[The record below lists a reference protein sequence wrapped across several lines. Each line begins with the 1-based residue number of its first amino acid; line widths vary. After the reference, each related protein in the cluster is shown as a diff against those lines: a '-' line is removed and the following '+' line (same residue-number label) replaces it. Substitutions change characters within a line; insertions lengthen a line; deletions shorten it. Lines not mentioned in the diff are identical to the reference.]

1 MNEIIEKLKA
11 KLEKEESL
19 KIKIKVVANAKQNAI
34 EEYDEEIIKVK
45 INKPAV
51 DGKANKAIIE
61 YLAEMLSVPKS
72 NVIILK
78 GEKNSIKD
86 LRILA
91 KSHII

>member
-61 YLAEMLSVPKS
+61 YLAEMLSIPKS